1 VGYARVSTDEQTTTL
16 QFDALRS
23 PGCAVIREDSVS
35 GASRSR
41 PGLKR
46 AIDELAGGDTLVV
59 WKLDRLG
66 RSLKD
71 LLEVAELLRGRDVA
85 LRSLTEH
92 IDTRTAAG
100 KMLYAVLGAVAQF
113 ERDVLRERT
122 VAGMK
127 AAKKR
132 GTHVGRPR
140 ALSGSRLAEAQRMLA
155 AGKSQVE
162 TARILRMSRATI
174 QRA

>member
-1 VGYARVSTDEQTTTL
+1 VQSVFRLALDLRRAIRACLRWPLHLGRVLAPPADLGAVEVRSPRLVGYARVSTDEQTTTL

-23 PGCAVIREDSVS
+23 AGCAVIREDSVS

-71 LLEVAELLRGRDVA
+71 LLDGNGGLKLTPWRREGIDPSTAFKERFGSHLPPSREIAIGA
-85 LRSLTEH
+85 L
-92 IDTRTAAG
+92 DG
-100 KMLYAVLGAVAQF
+100 DF
-113 ERDVLRERT
+113 
-122 VAGMK
+122 
-127 AAKKR
+127 
-132 GTHVGRPR
+132 
-140 ALSGSRLAEAQRMLA
+140 
-155 AGKSQVE
+155 
-162 TARILRMSRATI
+162 
-174 QRA
+174 